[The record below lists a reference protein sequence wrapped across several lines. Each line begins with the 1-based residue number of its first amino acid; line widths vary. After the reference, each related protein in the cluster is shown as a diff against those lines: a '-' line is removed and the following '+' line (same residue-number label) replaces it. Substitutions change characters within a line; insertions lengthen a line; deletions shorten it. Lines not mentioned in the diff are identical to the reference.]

1 MLYALVKEKT
11 DVCRLKKKKPKNKTK
26 QNNNNNMCTFL
37 SFFQSRVDYL
47 GRLFF
52 FFSFTVICLL
62 YATYLTSFSFFF
74 CFN

>member
-52 FFSFTVICLL
+52 FFFYCYLFIVCDLFNFLL
-62 YATYLTSFSFFF
+62 LFFLF
-74 CFN
+74 